1 MASSR
6 ARVNYSRD
14 MAGWRGGD
22 AGVVQGTAES
32 KSPSSVP
39 KIQNATYPTL
49 GVTFCTL
56 VMILRLPSSIS
67 FSTCPYQLSV
77 FVDSEGSQLGSTLD
91 PKERDVSK
99 RNHCAK
105 ALCEV
110 AWKDQPSGGK
120 NGVVLGNGAVGN
132 GQDKQTLL

>member
-1 MASSR
+1 ME
-6 ARVNYSRD
+6 
-14 MAGWRGGD
+14 GWRCGSGAGD
-22 AGVVQGTAES
+22 SRKQ
-32 KSPSSVP
+32 KP
-39 KIQNATYPTL
+39 KLCAKDTECYPTL

-77 FVDSEGSQLGSTLD
+77 FVDPEGSQLGSTLD

-105 ALCEV
+105 APCEV

-132 GQDKQTLL
+132 GQDKLLCKDH